1 MAEVAATS
9 TLILGE
15 AIEDVATIE
24 AEVMGLEAAG
34 ADLPQHTMGSPTTI
48 ISSGNIMGNM
58 EIKDLDSG

>member
-15 AIEDVATIE
+15 AIEDVATFE

-34 ADLPQHTMGSPTTI
+34 ADLPQHITGNPTI
-48 ISSGNIMGNM
+48 IISLGNIMGNT
-58 EIKDLDSG
+58 EIKALDSG